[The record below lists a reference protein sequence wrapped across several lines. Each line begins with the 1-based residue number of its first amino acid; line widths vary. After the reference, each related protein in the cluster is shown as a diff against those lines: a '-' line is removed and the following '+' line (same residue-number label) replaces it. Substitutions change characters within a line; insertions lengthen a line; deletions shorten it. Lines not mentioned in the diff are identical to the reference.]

1 MQYFSLSDFLHSVWR
16 SLGPFM
22 LNKCLLIDTFWQS
35 AAKNWL
41 IGKDPDAGKDWR
53 QEEKGTTEDEMVG
66 WYHQLSGHEFEWTLG
81 VGDGQ
86 GGLACCSPWGCK
98 ELDTTERLNWSE
110 LNRHIHNSWYSLDLK
125 YPVPLSSYVH
135 LYTIMLDFW
144 FSQYS
149 QCVCFLFFIV
159 EMGMATFQGLGR
171 EYVWEH
177 LMISWENGL
186 QRLSN
191 MVEKFWSVQASVS
204 KIDYIFLGSLE
215 SYHSFER
222 GLMFKETEVTG
233 SGGGNWMAQF
243 KIMKDHALWKW
254 CWLQE
259 YKL

>member
-1 MQYFSLSDFLHSVWR
+1 MLLNCGVGEDSWESFGLQGDPTRPSYRRSV
-16 SLGPFM
+16 LGVH
-22 LNKCLLIDTFWQS
+22 W
-35 AAKNWL
+35 
-41 IGKDPDAGKDWR
+41 KDWCWSWKSNTLATWCKELTHLKR
-53 QEEKGTTEDEMVG
+53 PWCWEGLKAEKKGMTKDEMVG

-86 GGLACCSPWGCK
+86 GGQACCSPWGCK

-135 LYTIMLDFW
+135 LYTIMLDFS

-149 QCVCFLFFIV
+149 QCVYFIFFIV
-159 EMGMATFQGLGR
+159 EMGMANFQGLGR

-191 MVEKFWSVQASVS
+191 MVEQSWSVQASVS

-222 GLMFKETEVTG
+222 GLMFKETEVSG
-233 SGGGNWMAQF
+233 SGGG
-243 KIMKDHALWKW
+243 
-254 CWLQE
+254 
-259 YKL
+259 KLNGTI